1 MVQDS
6 GIPYWPT
13 HTTEPDP
20 EPEQPKKRQ
29 NPYSVSI
36 QFFFIRSKIYDE
48 LVAN

>member
-20 EPEQPKKRQ
+20 EQTRQIKKGQ
-29 NPYSVSI
+29 DQYSVSI
-36 QFFFIRSKIYDE
+36 QFFSAPKSTT
-48 LVAN
+48 N